1 LTFVLQVLAFAALD
15 TAAFLAASA
24 KQRRMWILDAILN
37 DHQENTTA

>member
-15 TAAFLAASA
+15 TAAIAASA